1 MENYLKQFKSSGLY
15 RVVFDKSDI
24 PADIDTTK
32 LRLVVG
38 YSDKGRFNVPVLC
51 TSAAEFRAEFGKAN
65 RKLENYGDYFHRTA
79 LQAITSGPILALNL
93 KKFST
98 EKVGAISF
106 DVQADSTIAT
116 AYIPAK
122 SVFDTSRFWIV
133 DSAKLS
139 SAEFYNAEGT
149 KEKDYGKYITI
160 SAADEK
166 AVSETVFMRR
176 ASVSGYD
183 ITLQEYFTM
192 IGEDVPDY
200 VDTADLD
207 SLVSDYFA
215 EIYVFKGKFTPALAK
230 TDAFKAYFDV
240 VGDNVYLKPYI
251 INGFGKKT
259 DTLDALTDNETAG
272 FVNKYTGTVLPYMK
286 SSADGGY
293 ISLDVI
299 FNQDYASHR
308 LLLNFNTDKLY
319 GNGGELKS
327 GNLILN
333 GFNKI
338 SIKSE
343 GKVSAE
349 GNILNLKLGD
359 VTVEDNINAVDQ
371 DMSVYSPQTTL
382 KEASVIKE
390 SFVVKGLEITK
401 DKQNVVSLV
410 ESGDI
415 LKGVTVAGVN
425 ITYKSETYTPVPD
438 ETVTLVS
445 GKIYKIKTY
454 TTETSGVTPEYI
466 YKIVPDATTTD
477 ATDYNYTTA
486 PPTKVYTLTLA
497 GPSDTSDVNSAKWI
511 FTDSEGN
518 THTVADGTLKI
529 KYVDE
534 SDVVLSITAGTPK
547 IYYAALVDKAY
558 ILYDSKAA
566 TLTVGDTDKKTIT
579 SDYAL
584 SSLEVGQLFCGCLA
598 TGAQDKG
605 VQAEL
610 VGITAENGT
619 YVYTFDNAI
628 YVGGG
633 DNKNILYRLKNSVID
648 NLNEEQMQPVYLEG
662 YTYQNVINTSKAITD
677 EVKLAWINT
686 ILSVMSEE
694 EGIRIALTDNK
705 TVDYRYIVDGFMS
718 FPDVELKKE
727 LFLICKEKENAFAI
741 VNFPSVNTFRD
752 CTYASYTDADNVFQ
766 VKYIADGNNR
776 KKPATNKFTVCTDIN
791 GASFGAYYT
800 PVTITDGYVKS
811 VIPSA
816 GLVSN
821 DFMAKYSTY
830 HPYDIVAG
838 PKRGRITASELVGPD
853 YNYSRAELDILEP
866 LGVNCIIY
874 SPTYGTY
881 INSNKTAKQNPVTGL
896 SLVNV
901 REVVIYLMDEIAVM
915 LQGYQWEFNTPEL
928 RALVKGKA
936 DTICEQVKLN
946 GGLQVYSNQCDDSNN
961 TSDIIDNEML
971 ILDTNIEP
979 GKGCG
984 KIVHRLTIY
993 RTGGMSSS
1001 VSK

>member
-106 DVQADSTIAT
+106 DVQADSKDSTIAT

-259 DTLDALTDNETAG
+259 DTLDALTENETAG

-401 DKQNVVSLV
+401 DKQNVVSL
-410 ESGDI
+410 
-415 LKGVTVAGVN
+415 
-425 ITYKSETYTPVPD
+425 
-438 ETVTLVS
+438 
-445 GKIYKIKTY
+445 
-454 TTETSGVTPEYI
+454 
-466 YKIVPDATTTD
+466 
-477 ATDYNYTTA
+477 
-486 PPTKVYTLTLA
+486 A

-534 SDVVLSITAGTPK
+534 SDVVLSITAETPE

-648 NLNEEQMQPVYLEG
+648 NLNEEQMQPVYLKG

>member
-106 DVQADSTIAT
+106 DVQADSTIGTIAT

-259 DTLDALTDNETAG
+259 DTLDALTENETAG

-349 GNILNLKLGD
+349 GNILNLQLST

-401 DKQNVVSLV
+401 DKQNVVSL
-410 ESGDI
+410 
-415 LKGVTVAGVN
+415 
-425 ITYKSETYTPVPD
+425 
-438 ETVTLVS
+438 
-445 GKIYKIKTY
+445 
-454 TTETSGVTPEYI
+454 
-466 YKIVPDATTTD
+466 
-477 ATDYNYTTA
+477 
-486 PPTKVYTLTLA
+486 A

-534 SDVVLSITAGTPK
+534 SDVVLSITAETPE

-648 NLNEEQMQPVYLEG
+648 NLNEEQMQPVYLKG